1 MYKSEIFVINMHH
14 HRNSLAN
21 IHINNNKDINNLYN
35 VNVND
40 NVNNKNHGNYKIVSN
55 TNNNNMNGY
64 INSHANIRK
73 KIFLNVTS
81 KLNRS

>member
-14 HRNSLAN
+14 HRNSLTN

-35 VNVND
+35 VNANA
-40 NVNNKNHGNYKIVSN
+40 NNKNHGNYKIVSN
-55 TNNNNMNGY
+55 TNNMNGY

>member
-21 IHINNNKDINNLYN
+21 IHINNNRDINN
-35 VNVND
+35 VND
-40 NVNNKNHGNYKIVSN
+40 KNYDNYKIVSN
-55 TNNNNMNGY
+55 TNNMNGY